1 MAENTLSEND
11 SFPARADSIKDNKLA
26 ERLRETPV
34 IDLDV
39 HVDFYDEEIQQDIAD
54 NLKEP
59 YQKQLKYY
67 LSDQTSYGNSGYGSD
82 TWDRDLMGKAPTV
95 LTSVTDPQRDIA
107 DILPNEFHI
116 DYPILNPLPEI
127 NVIPQADKAVEY
139 MKAINDMLIERFLD
153 GYDQF
158 HGLGTVVPHDPDKS
172 AEEID
177 RMGKED
183 QIVGILINTTGVKTP
198 LGDPEY
204 EIMYRA
210 AEDNDLPVV
219 HHAAA
224 APGVEIDFPILQ
236 YELNTY
242 FGNHALTHIFSQL
255 VNLVSLFENGIPEK
269 FPDLDFV
276 FQEAGIAWI
285 TQIFRLNREYKER
298 RAELPLLEKTPEEYL
313 RDQFYFGTQ
322 PMDEPNDPRY
332 MKQIIDMVGPE
343 CLMFA
348 TDYPHFDVDN
358 TESFMRHLS
367 GFSDEEVEKVLYKNA
382 SNVFGIEV

>member
-1 MAENTLSEND
+1 MAEQTDHESD
-11 SFPARADSIKDNKLA
+11 SFPGRSDSIKDNKLA
-26 ERLRETPV
+26 DQLRDIPV

-39 HVDFYDEEIQQDIAD
+39 HVDFYHEEIQQDIARNLD
-54 NLKEP
+54 NP
-59 YQKQLKYY
+59 YRKQLEYY
-67 LSDQTSYGNSGYGSD
+67 LSDQASYGNSGYASD

-95 LTSVTDPQRDIA
+95 LTSVTDPDEDIKQV
-107 DILPNEFHI
+107 LPNEFHI

-127 NVIPQADKAVEY
+127 NVIPQAAKAVEY
-139 MKAINDMLIERFLD
+139 MKSINDMLIERFLD

-158 HGLGTVVPHDPDKS
+158 YGLGTVVPHDPDKS

-198 LGDPEY
+198 VGDPKY

-236 YELNTY
+236 QGMNTY
-242 FGNHALTHIFSQL
+242 FGNHALTHIFCQL
-255 VNLVSLFENGIPEK
+255 LAMTSLLENGIPEK

-285 TQIFRLNREYKER
+285 TQMFRLNREYKER
-298 RAELPLLEKTPEEYL
+298 RAELPFLQKTPEEYI

-322 PMDEPNDPRY
+322 PMDEPNDSRY
-332 MKQIIDMVGPE
+332 MKQIIEMVGAE
-343 CLMFA
+343 SLMFA

-358 TESFMRHLS
+358 TETFMRHLS
-367 GFSDEEVEKVLYKNA
+367 NFSDDEKRKVLYGNA
-382 SNVFGIEV
+382 SDVFGIEV